1 MLCLNRPADPDVLL
15 VEPLT
20 RREKRVLKL
29 VARGWSNQRIA
40 QAQFISI
47 NTVKYHLKNIYLKLD
62 VHKRTEAVW
71 VATRIGLVDP
81 NDPDEGESRAREPRL
96 TSA

>member
-1 MLCLNRPADPDVLL
+1 MLCLNRSADHDVLL

-20 RREKRVLKL
+20 RREKRVLQL

-40 QAQFISI
+40 NAQFISI

-71 VATRIGLVDP
+71 VGTRIGLVDT
-81 NDPDEGESRAREPRL
+81 DEPDGDDVQPRELRYA
-96 TSA
+96 SA